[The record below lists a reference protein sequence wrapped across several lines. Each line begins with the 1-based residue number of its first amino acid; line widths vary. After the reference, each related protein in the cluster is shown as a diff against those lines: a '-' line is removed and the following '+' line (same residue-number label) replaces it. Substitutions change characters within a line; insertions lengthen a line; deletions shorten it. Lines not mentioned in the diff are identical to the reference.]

1 MQSVSTGFAKHRKIN
16 YIDTMARLLSSD
28 TREKRMTLI
37 TSLNVHEVFLQ
48 WYGITASALLSRAFM
63 PAQPE
68 DASKEMN

>member
-1 MQSVSTGFAKHRKIN
+1 
-16 YIDTMARLLSSD
+16 MARLLSSD

>member
-1 MQSVSTGFAKHRKIN
+1 MQSVSTGFAKHRKKI
-16 YIDTMARLLSSD
+16 ILIQWARLLSSD

-48 WYGITASALLSRAFM
+48 RYGITASALLSRAFM

>member
-1 MQSVSTGFAKHRKIN
+1 MQSVSMGFAKHSKKI
-16 YIDTMARLLSSD
+16 ILIQWARLLSSD

-63 PAQPE
+63 PAQPA
-68 DASKEMN
+68 DASKEIN